1 MDMARDQYHHGN
13 LHQELVQAARG
24 LIETSGVAGLSLRGV
39 AREAGVSQAAP
50 YHHFS
55 NKEALLAEVSQQGF
69 EQLIAAVLASMGE
82 AELAPVR
89 MQAMGHAYITFGL
102 EHPKLYDLM
111 FSNECPAERHPILKT
126 VGERAF
132 GLVVESVMRG
142 QAQGAYRDGEP
153 VHLAMAVWSAVHG
166 LVSLLQNRLGSGKEM
181 GGVELNAEN
190 LVEEVLHFV
199 DAALTRAQPTPT

>member
-1 MDMARDQYHHGN
+1 MDMARDHYHHGN

-24 LIETSGVAGLSLRGV
+24 LIETAGVTGLSLRGV

-69 EQLIAAVLASMGE
+69 EQLIAGILAAMGE
-82 AELAPVR
+82 SESASVR
-89 MQAMGHAYITFGL
+89 MQAMGLAYISFGL

-111 FSNECPAERHPILKT
+111 FSNECPAERHPVLKS
-126 VGERAF
+126 VGGRAF

-142 QAQGAYRDGEP
+142 QAQGIYRDGEP
-153 VHLAMAVWSAVHG
+153 VHLAMAVWSSVHG

-181 GGVELNAEN
+181 GGVELIPEV
-190 LVEEVLHFV
+190 LVHEVLHFV
-199 DAALTRAQPTPT
+199 DAALTRVQPASP